1 MNYKQLKALDKVC
14 NKKATPGTGQYSP
27 TFWLDSCIA
36 TDSYALV
43 YVTGE
48 TISELCNGCEE
59 PPRQVPN
66 VLIDGFAAAQEV
78 KADDV
83 SVDVSFPVNPKTARG
98 FVEMDTDENPVIC
111 DTKLLRKVLAIFD
124 AFKIDPVIRCIENA
138 EGQGFVQLF
147 GYNSNY
153 EIKAC
158 IAGKRKC

>member
-48 TISELCNGCEE
+48 SISELCNGVEE

-66 VLIDGFAAAQEV
+66 VLIDGFAATQEV

-83 SVDVSFPVNPKTARG
+83 SVDVSFPVNPKTARQ
-98 FVEMDTDENPVIC
+98 FVEMGADEKPEC
-111 DTKLLRKVLAIFD
+111 FDTKMMRKVLSVFD
-124 AFKIDPVIRCIENA
+124 AFKIDPIMHCVEKD
-138 EGQGFVQLF
+138 EGQGFILLT
-147 GYNSNY
+147 GRNSDY

-158 IAGKRKC
+158 IAGKRKR